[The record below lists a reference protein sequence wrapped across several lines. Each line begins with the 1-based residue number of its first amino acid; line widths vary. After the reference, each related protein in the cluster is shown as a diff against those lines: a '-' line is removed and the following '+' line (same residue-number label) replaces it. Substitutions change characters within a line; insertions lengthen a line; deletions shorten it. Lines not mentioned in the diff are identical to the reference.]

1 MNFFCKIFGLL
12 KSYAVS
18 FFGTI
23 FAVRSRWYLL
33 FFIVL
38 YIVAYY
44 FKLDF
49 ISLNNIKINHIS
61 LYLIINM
68 IFIVIF
74 FIGLIAPYVVK
85 LLKSISPPLLFFY
98 FYKSKQIIYTLIQAI
113 NRFFSDKKLQ
123 YSLFQTNTS
132 LKQSSLKWLGQHPE
146 ILGLTSLITGFYSV
160 YLGQI
165 SQNKEEENKAL
176 RLQLDEAE
184 KKIAELEKKN
194 ETLTISNS
202 NMNISLSYR
211 TAMAKEN
218 ITLLKTKMY
227 ELERIK
233 SQESDLNWELLQYEN
248 TTNLTIQILKRKKFI
263 AEQQEKLKLQKETI
277 VSELKLKV
285 ERMEDENKAAA
296 AKFLVKSPFELDKLT
311 EKFQQFGDMQKLAIC
326 LIIGNV
332 IILNNLISIIFI
344 FFGDFLIKK
353 FKLVEKFPS
362 LSKIIHLR
370 LKFQRYYLITN
381 ITMIF
386 LVILIELVFS
396 GAILSLI
403 F

>member
-176 RLQLDEAE
+176 RLQLDE
-184 KKIAELEKKN
+184 
-194 ETLTISNS
+194 S
-202 NMNISLSYR
+202 
-211 TAMAKEN
+211 
-218 ITLLKTKMY
+218 
-227 ELERIK
+227 
-233 SQESDLNWELLQYEN
+233 
-248 TTNLTIQILKRKKFI
+248 
-263 AEQQEKLKLQKETI
+263 
-277 VSELKLKV
+277 
-285 ERMEDENKAAA
+285 
-296 AKFLVKSPFELDKLT
+296 
-311 EKFQQFGDMQKLAIC
+311 
-326 LIIGNV
+326 
-332 IILNNLISIIFI
+332 
-344 FFGDFLIKK
+344 
-353 FKLVEKFPS
+353 
-362 LSKIIHLR
+362 
-370 LKFQRYYLITN
+370 
-381 ITMIF
+381 
-386 LVILIELVFS
+386 
-396 GAILSLI
+396 
-403 F
+403 

>member
-1 MNFFCKIFGLL
+1 M
-12 KSYAVS
+12 
-18 FFGTI
+18 
-23 FAVRSRWYLL
+23 
-33 FFIVL
+33 
-38 YIVAYY
+38 
-44 FKLDF
+44 
-49 ISLNNIKINHIS
+49 
-61 LYLIINM
+61 
-68 IFIVIF
+68 
-74 FIGLIAPYVVK
+74 
-85 LLKSISPPLLFFY
+85 
-98 FYKSKQIIYTLIQAI
+98 
-113 NRFFSDKKLQ
+113 
-123 YSLFQTNTS
+123 
-132 LKQSSLKWLGQHPE
+132 
-146 ILGLTSLITGFYSV
+146 
-160 YLGQI
+160 
-165 SQNKEEENKAL
+165 
-176 RLQLDEAE
+176 
-184 KKIAELEKKN
+184 
-194 ETLTISNS
+194 
-202 NMNISLSYR
+202 
-211 TAMAKEN
+211 
-218 ITLLKTKMY
+218 
-227 ELERIK
+227 
-233 SQESDLNWELLQYEN
+233 
-248 TTNLTIQILKRKKFI
+248 KRKKFI